1 MAQCSGG
8 LYVPRNVALKIQAC
22 CGTYA
27 TLPKTLILPLWRCI
41 SPKIAIPQCQR
52 AMSFVLSMQDL
63 PLSKALLPAP
73 TVPTIPTAWPCAT
86 VKLMFDKENCVS
98 LCHAIDACIAY
109 SRHGQIGSR
118 YAGLMNIVHAHT
130 HTHSL
135 SLSLSL
141 SAISAHTDTRITFPF
156 SSVPIGTFRLI
167 YCCSSNCKKSSIRRI
182 DERASAN

>member
-130 HTHSL
+130 HTLSLPLSL

-141 SAISAHTDTRITFPF
+141 CNISTYRHTNHVSILVGSYRNV
-156 SSVPIGTFRLI
+156 SVDILLLI
-167 YCCSSNCKKSSIRRI
+167 QLQKVFDPTYR
-182 DERASAN
+182 